1 MFSFQDEFLQK
12 RSYIYKY
19 NQPFNQVVEFCT
31 NIDIFKKANFLGLID
46 KIETTN
52 KKKFFELDCNM
63 LFFWK
68 KKLKIEFITIKN
80 CQNQGQFSFC
90 MRINKINS
98 FKLPINVLFSINF
111 IENIFDNS
119 TLMIQEI
126 GIGFPYPNNITNLAL
141 NWIINNPLIIQK
153 KEFIFI
159 NKVLEKYIYSSKREF
174 SVYESILINKPVL
187 EIWEV
192 VSNIPYLVNYVLKI
206 PLHTVKCQ
214 GEKGKVGSNAILYNL
229 QTGYVINFRIKNT
242 KVNKEKIIV
251 YFKKEINGQK
261 AINNKFKIIITEMNK
276 NISLFQ
282 VEHNI
287 PIYSSGIVTQILKKW
302 TRFILHRCKID
313 LEKNKISE

>member
-12 RSYIYKY
+12 RSYIYKF

-276 NISLFQ
+276 NMSLFQ

-302 TRFILHRCKID
+302 TRFILNRCKID

>member
-31 NIDIFKKANFLGLID
+31 NIDIFKKANFLGLIE

-276 NISLFQ
+276 NMSLFQ

>member
-12 RSYIYKY
+12 RSYIYKF

-31 NIDIFKKANFLGLID
+31 NIDIFKKANFLGLIE

-276 NISLFQ
+276 NMSLFQ

>member
-276 NISLFQ
+276 NMSLFQ

>member
-12 RSYIYKY
+12 RSYIYKF

-126 GIGFPYPNNITNLAL
+126 GIGIPYPNNITNLAL

>member
-1 MFSFQDEFLQK
+1 MLAIQNEFLHK
-12 RSYIYKY
+12 KSFIYKY

-31 NIDIFKKANFLGLID
+31 NVDIFKKINFLGLIER
-46 KIETTN
+46 IEITN

-63 LFFWK
+63 FFFWK
-68 KKLKIEFITIKN
+68 KKIKIEFITIN
-80 CQNQGQFSFC
+80 NYQNQGQFRFC
-90 MRINKINS
+90 MKIDKINS

-111 IENIFDNS
+111 LENIFDNS
-119 TLMIQEI
+119 TLMIYEI
-126 GIGFPYPNNITNLAL
+126 GVDIPYPNNISNLTL
-141 NWIINNPLIIQK
+141 NWIINNPLVIQK

-159 NKVLEKYIYSSKREF
+159 NKLLEKYIYSCKREF

-192 VSNIPYLVNYVLKI
+192 ISNIPYLVNFILKI

-214 GEKGKVGSNAILYNL
+214 GEKGKVGSNAILFNL
-229 QTGYVINFRIKNT
+229 RTGYVINFRIKNT
-242 KVNKEKIIV
+242 KINKDKIIV

-276 NISLFQ
+276 NMSLFQ

-287 PIYSSGIVTQILKKW
+287 PIYCSGNVTQILKQW
-302 TRFILHRCKID
+302 TKFILHRCKIY
-313 LEKNKISE
+313 LEKK

>member
-68 KKLKIEFITIKN
+68 KKIKIEFITIKN
-80 CQNQGQFSFC
+80 YQNQSQFSFC

-98 FKLPINVLFSINF
+98 FKLPINLLLSVNF
-111 IENIFDNS
+111 VENIFDNS

-126 GIGFPYPNNITNLAL
+126 GIGFPFPNNITNLAL

-153 KEFIFI
+153 KDFIFI
-159 NKVLEKYIYSSKREF
+159 NKVLEKYIYSCKREF

-192 VSNIPYLVNYVLKI
+192 VSNIPYLVNYILKI

-276 NISLFQ
+276 NMSLFQ

>member
-1 MFSFQDEFLQK
+1 MFSIHDNFINK
-12 RSYIYKY
+12 RSFIYKF

-31 NIDIFKKANFLGLID
+31 NIDIYKKVNFLGLIE

-52 KKKFFELDCNM
+52 KKKFFELDCNT
-63 LFFWK
+63 LFLWK
-68 KKLKIEFITIKN
+68 KKIKIEFITIN
-80 CQNQGQFSFC
+80 NYQNQGQFRFC
-90 MRINKINS
+90 MKIDKINS

-111 IENIFDNS
+111 LENIFDNS
-119 TLMIQEI
+119 TLMIYEI
-126 GIGFPYPNNITNLAL
+126 GVDIPYPNNISNLTL
-141 NWIINNPLIIQK
+141 NWIINNPLVIQK

-159 NKVLEKYIYSSKREF
+159 NKLLEKYIYSCKREF

-192 VSNIPYLVNYVLKI
+192 ISNIPYLVNFILKI

-214 GEKGKVGSNAILYNL
+214 GEKGKVGSNAILFNL
-229 QTGYVINFRIKNT
+229 RTGYVINFRIKNT
-242 KVNKEKIIV
+242 KINKDKIIV

-276 NISLFQ
+276 NMSLFQ

-287 PIYSSGIVTQILKKW
+287 PIIVLEMLLK
-302 TRFILHRCKID
+302 F
-313 LEKNKISE
+313 

>member
-1 MFSFQDEFLQK
+1 MFSIHDNFINK
-12 RSYIYKY
+12 RSFIYKF
-19 NQPFNQVVEFCT
+19 NQPFNQVVEYCT

-68 KKLKIEFITIKN
+68 KKLKIEFITIN
-80 CQNQGQFSFC
+80 NYQNQGQFRFC
-90 MRINKINS
+90 MKIDKINS

-276 NISLFQ
+276 NMSLFQ

-302 TRFILHRCKID
+302 TRFILNRCKID

>member
-12 RSYIYKY
+12 RSYIYKF

-141 NWIINNPLIIQK
+141 NWIIKNPLIIQK

-276 NISLFQ
+276 NMSLFQ

-302 TRFILHRCKID
+302 TRFILNRCKID

>member
-1 MFSFQDEFLQK
+1 MVD
-12 RSYIYKY
+12 YIYKF

-31 NIDIFKKANFLGLID
+31 NIDIYKKVNFLGLIE

-52 KKKFFELDCNM
+52 KKKFFELDCNT
-63 LFFWK
+63 LFLWK
-68 KKLKIEFITIKN
+68 KKIKIEFITIN
-80 CQNQGQFSFC
+80 NYQNQGQFRFC
-90 MRINKINS
+90 MKIDKINS

-111 IENIFDNS
+111 LENIFDNS

-192 VSNIPYLVNYVLKI
+192 ISNIPYLVNFILKI

-276 NISLFQ
+276 NMSLFQ